1 MRIVGIMLI
10 VFIKEEHTNHLFDVM
25 GATVGTG
32 LMGMM
37 VSAFY
42 THLVSIE
49 FDGAYGLMVLVKDVC
64 TKGTD
69 VKQIKCEQKYVY
81 FQSCREWGNLSILC
95 KRKFTMEIAG

>member
-37 VSAFY
+37 VSAFSIRLI
-42 THLVSIE
+42 TIESDRVCGLVE
-49 FDGAYGLMVLVKDVC
+49 LVNEVYS
-64 TKGTD
+64 TRTD
-69 VKQIKCEQKYVY
+69 VEQINCEENICSFLK
-81 FQSCREWGNLSILC
+81 L
-95 KRKFTMEIAG
+95 